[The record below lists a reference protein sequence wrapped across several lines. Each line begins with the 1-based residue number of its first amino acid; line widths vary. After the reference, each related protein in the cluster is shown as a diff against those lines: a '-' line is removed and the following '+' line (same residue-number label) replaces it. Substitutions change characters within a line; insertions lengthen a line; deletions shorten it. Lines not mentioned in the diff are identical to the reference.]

1 MKNNSITNTKSKRG
15 RKTRNQVK
23 ISREFIDNAVEEYL
37 KNGGKIT
44 ELKPVERSLSEIM
57 AGRDTVENVDE
68 ILGKA

>member
-1 MKNNSITNTKSKRG
+1 MKTNSITNTKSKRG
-15 RKTRNQVK
+15 RRTRKQVK

-57 AGRDTVENVDE
+57 AGKDTVENVDE

>member
-1 MKNNSITNTKSKRG
+1 MKTNSITNTKSKRG
-15 RKTRNQVK
+15 RRTRKQVK

-57 AGRDTVENVDE
+57 AGRDSVENVDE

>member
-1 MKNNSITNTKSKRG
+1 MKANSITNTKSKRG
-15 RKTRNQVK
+15 RRTRKQVK

-57 AGRDTVENVDE
+57 AGKDTVENVDE